1 MDDSEPYVIE
11 SPTKIRLGPVA
22 KHWAQEHGM
31 TLVQMARWLLTA
43 EAQRQAGTTQRVGEN

>member
-11 SPTKIRLGPVA
+11 SPTRVRLGPVA

-31 TLVQMARWLLTA
+31 TLVQMARHILEQEKL
-43 EAQRQAGTTQRVGEN
+43 RQAGLVQRQGEN